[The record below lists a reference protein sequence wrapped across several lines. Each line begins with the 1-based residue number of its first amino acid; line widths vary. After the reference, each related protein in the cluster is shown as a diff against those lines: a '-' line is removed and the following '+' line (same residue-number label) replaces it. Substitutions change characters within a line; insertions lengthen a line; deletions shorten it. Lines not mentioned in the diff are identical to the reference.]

1 MPKPVR
7 SVEAMLGLEPSE
19 PSEVNMLGGAD
30 NEGGGYDVDARRF
43 RKAIEAG
50 DGQTFHSI
58 LKGIVLD
65 CLEEERAGGYKGG
78 APPLEVDYD
87 DDEE

>member
-1 MPKPVR
+1 MPKPER

-19 PSEVNMLGGAD
+19 PSMPNMLGGMD
-30 NEGGGYDVDARRF
+30 NEGGGHDVDARRF
-43 RKAIEAG
+43 KKALESG

-58 LKGIVLD
+58 LKGIILD
-65 CLEEERAGGYKGG
+65 LMEEERAGGYKGG

-87 DDEE
+87 DDED